1 MPLTYKE
8 AKEQLFGADYMPIPG
23 STDHLKIREL
33 MKKSAEK
40 KRVIEPIVL
49 AEMPTVNPINKV
61 PPAPRPNHIPTKN
74 EVFGTPEFQK
84 HYITYLDRISVG
96 TTRQRIV
103 QNQKE
108 NLSNNVE
115 SNAKTTIE

>member
-8 AKEQLFGADYMPIPG
+8 AKEQLFGADHVVVPG
-23 STDHLKIREL
+23 TPDHLKIREL

-49 AEMPTVNPINKV
+49 TEMPTVNPINKV
-61 PPAPRPNHIPTKN
+61 PPAPRPHHVPTKN
-74 EVFGTPEFQK
+74 EVFATPEFQK

-103 QNQKE
+103 QNQKQ
-108 NLSNNVE
+108 NLPTSVE
-115 SNAKTTIE
+115 SNAETTNE